1 MEIQVLSCSIRN
13 EDSVE
18 IFGSHININLKFD
31 YHVNQ
36 LCKKESKKLHALAR
50 IAKYMDIN
58 KQRMLMK
65 TFVSSQFSYCPLIW
79 MFHSRKVEHR
89 IDSIHKRTLKLAYQD
104 SHDLSFQ
111 ELLTKDKSVSIRDSK
126 SLSSLAPKWWD
137 LLPNS
142 IKKFCFSQGIQN
154 KN

>member
-1 MEIQVLSCSIRN
+1 
-13 EDSVE
+13 
-18 IFGSHININLKFD
+18 
-31 YHVNQ
+31 
-36 LCKKESKKLHALAR
+36 
-50 IAKYMDIN
+50 
-58 KQRMLMK
+58 
-65 TFVSSQFSYCPLIW
+65 

-111 ELLTKDKSVSIRDSK
+111 ELLTKDKSFSVRDSE
-126 SLSSLAPKWWD
+126 SLSSLALKLWD

-142 IKKFCFSQGIQN
+142 IKNFCFSQGIQN